1 MDSHYG
7 KQLVKALLIK
17 SDLVQIDKALDK
29 PIKDGMLRIV
39 LMKSLF
45 ITISNLVDFELS
57 LRSMYQKNPR
67 LSEIYK
73 STKNEFEFAKYIRN
87 KYVGHIKD
95 ELIERSIE
103 WRPELKYFYNKEHDG
118 SLGYVYNLFILE
130 TVINTFVDQNG
141 KHKVFDSDTD
151 LICPDDMTRFLDYLY
166 TTVQNGINFLSELI
180 KAIEDKVEI
189 VGIEHADQNDWLEAA
204 KVDFKYI
211 KK

>member
-7 KQLVKALLIK
+7 KQLIKALLIK
-17 SDLVQIDKALDK
+17 SDLVQIDKALDE
-29 PIKDGMLRIV
+29 PIKDGILRIV
-39 LMKSLF
+39 LIKSLF

-57 LRSMYQKNPR
+57 LRSMYQENPH

-103 WRPELKYFYNKEHDG
+103 WRPELKYFYKKEHDS
-118 SLGYVYNLFILE
+118 SLGYIYNLFILE

-151 LICPDDMTRFLDYLY
+151 LVYPADMTRFLDYLY
-166 TTVQNGINFLSELI
+166 FTVQNAIHFLNEVI
-180 KAIEDKVEI
+180 QVIEDKVEL
-189 VGIEHADQNDWLEAA
+189 VEIEKADKNNWVQAA